1 MCRVTSGSHTGA
13 DEADMTDFQSIALEQ
28 EGYSECV
35 TLVLLLEHGK
45 TNHSGRLELADIIV
59 MLG

>member
-1 MCRVTSGSHTGA
+1 
-13 DEADMTDFQSIALEQ
+13 MTDFQSIALEQ